1 MKIALDIM
9 GGDYTP
15 AEAIKGVALFLE
27 EVADPDVHLLLI
39 GDARLAAPYLPALES
54 FHHRYT
60 LVEASQVI
68 GMNEHPTKALKEK
81 PDSSIAKGFGMLTY
95 KHADAFISAG
105 NTGAMMV
112 GAMYSVKNIEGIAR
126 PTIASPIPRE
136 DGSFNLLLDVGANAD
151 CKPEQLVQFAQLG
164 SLYMQHVA
172 GVQSPRVGL
181 LNIGEE
187 EGKGNLLAMATY
199 PLLKENT
206 QINFIGNIEGRDIF
220 MDKCDVIVCEGFVGN
235 VLLKLAESIYHIFT
249 EKRGLSDSFLNNF
262 NYEIY
267 GGTPILGINEPV
279 IIGHGISRAI
289 AFKNMIDMAYR
300 IIQSNLMHAFKQQ
313 QFAPARP

>member
-27 EVADPDVHLLLI
+27 EVADPAVHLLLI
-39 GDARLAAPYLPALES
+39 GDARLAAPYLSELEAYR
-54 FHHRYT
+54 HRYT

-81 PDSSIAKGFGMLTY
+81 PDSSIAKGFGMLAL
-95 KHADAFISAG
+95 KKADAFISAG

-112 GAMYSVKNIEGIAR
+112 GAMYSVKNIEGISR
-126 PTIASPIPRE
+126 PTIASPVPRE

-172 GVQSPRVGL
+172 RVKTPRVGL

-187 EGKGNLLAMATY
+187 EGKGNLLAQATY

-206 QINFIGNIEGRDIF
+206 QINFVGNIEGRDIF

-249 EKRGLSDSFLNNF
+249 EKRGLSDPFLDNF

-279 IIGHGISRAI
+279 VIGHGISHAI

-300 IIQSNLMHAFKQQ
+300 IVRSNLMHAFKQQ
-313 QFAPARP
+313 QFAAARQ